1 MNILRKFRKAWKA
14 ETPLF
19 WKCVAGSS
27 TTVIAIVLALTK
39 ISILSLTTPEWF
51 TNNAWNIIGGAT
63 ALGII
68 AKTRVKKTK
77 EAGKEVQP

>member
-1 MNILRKFRKAWKA
+1 MNILTKFRKAWKA

-19 WKCVAGSS
+19 WKWVAGSS
-27 TTVIAIVLALTK
+27 TTVIGITLALSK
-39 ISILSLTTPEWF
+39 ISILSITTPEWF

-68 AKTRVKKTK
+68 AKTRVKQPK
-77 EAGKEVQP
+77 ESEKEVQP